1 MAESS
6 KGFELLPG
14 EEHKLSGTEHNPTG
28 QATSE
33 MTNVQLGDVPN
44 VEVRAKGAPVSGC
57 AEVSV
62 ASGQSTGNA
71 PCNQLNSEQQMALEA
86 KMKKEQAKKYFSLR
100 VRPFCGSFSV
110 ELYLSRRKHTVRR
123 K

>member
-71 PCNQLNSEQQMALEA
+71 PSEA